1 MYEDVPETGFENEAD
16 RPDDINVCEYFRLL
30 FKSLEEK
37 LEQAVPREEKKVLS
51 IKKLVWRG
59 FDVQDDNE
67 PYIPLPSV
75 IAESEHKGSQYSKG
89 SYKVQVKPEKRRKSR
104 FDSQ

>member
-37 LEQAVPREEKKVLS
+37 LEQAVPESQKTDLS
-51 IKKLVWRG
+51 I
-59 FDVQDDNE
+59 
-67 PYIPLPSV
+67 
-75 IAESEHKGSQYSKG
+75 
-89 SYKVQVKPEKRRKSR
+89 
-104 FDSQ
+104 